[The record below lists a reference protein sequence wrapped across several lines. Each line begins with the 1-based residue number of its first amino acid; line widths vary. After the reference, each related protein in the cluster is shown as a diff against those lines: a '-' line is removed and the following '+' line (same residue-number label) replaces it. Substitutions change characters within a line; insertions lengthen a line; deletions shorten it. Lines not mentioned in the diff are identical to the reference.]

1 MKNGIKTKRNV
12 PTHVT
17 VGNVFDDLGFSTE
30 ESVALKIK
38 AELFSCLLKTVRR
51 YKLTQRDLQKILDQP
66 QPRVSELLNGKI
78 SKMSM
83 EKLIEYLQKLGV
95 HLSMKLRTPQRPTAE
110 VREAVAAHG

>member
-1 MKNGIKTKRNV
+1 MKKGMKLKKNA

-17 VGNVFDDLGFSTE
+17 VGSVFDDLGFSAQ
-30 ESVALKIK
+30 ESAAFKIK
-38 AELFSCLLKTVRR
+38 AELFSYLLKTVQK
-51 YKLTQRDLQKILDQP
+51 YELTQRDLQKILDQP

-78 SKMSM
+78 SRMSM

-95 HLSMKLRTPQRPTAE
+95 HLSMKLSAPHRPTEE